1 MADVFYRIRLMKNLV
16 KSRLGKHP
24 FPKLYGKGES
34 VPLRS
39 RACNF
44 MITHKKALPNKFR
57 LHWQLLIE
65 GGMELSTLFSKSKTV
80 RAPSGKRS
88 EIGRA
93 AYRSFRRHWQLYLL
107 VIPPVL
113 YFIIFKYLPMAN
125 AVLAFKNYNVMKG
138 IWGSP
143 WVGTQYFEMF
153 FRNPAFVTLIKN
165 TLYISFYQLIVGF
178 PIPILLALALNEVKS
193 ARFKKTVQMVTY
205 APYFISTVVMVSI
218 IMLFLSPRLGIVNTI
233 AGALGFEAVNYL
245 GEPGMFRTIYVLSDV
260 WQTMGYSAVIYLAA
274 LAGVDPSL
282 YEAAKV
288 DGANR
293 FQKILNVD
301 LPGILPAAVIILILS
316 VGNIMALGFEKMYLL
331 QNPLNLSS
339 SEIISTYVY
348 KIGLLNANYSFATA
362 VGLFNSL
369 INLVLLL
376 VVNAIAKRASNTS
389 LW

>member
-1 MADVFYRIRLMKNLV
+1 
-16 KSRLGKHP
+16 
-24 FPKLYGKGES
+24 
-34 VPLRS
+34 
-39 RACNF
+39 
-44 MITHKKALPNKFR
+44 
-57 LHWQLLIE
+57 
-65 GGMELSTLFSKSKTV
+65 MELSTLFSKSKTV